1 MEARKW
7 WMLAVTCLS
16 VIVVSLDLTILNIA
30 LPAISAALHAGTGD
44 LQWLV
49 DAYSLVFAGVMLPA
63 GVIGDR
69 LGRKRLLLTGLAVF
83 LAASLWCALSVSA
96 GELIAARALM
106 GLGAGIVFPLSLA
119 VVSAAFGDD
128 DRPKAIGIL
137 TAAVALGLP
146 LGPVLGGLLLQHF
159 SWHSVFWINVPAA
172 CVTLAA
178 GAVLMPESRN
188 PAAPPLDIPG
198 ALLPAGAVTCLVW
211 GVINGPEHGWT
222 ALSTWMLLA
231 GSAMLLAAFL
241 ARERRSANPV
251 IDPALFQDKRFTW
264 GTAATIAVSVALFG
278 ILFVVP
284 QYLQSVLGD
293 DPISAGLRLLP
304 MMAGLLVAGGAAGQ
318 IVRAAGTRIPVAA
331 GLALL
336 TAGLAVLS
344 QVHLATGYPLVAAGL
359 ALCGLGTGASIA
371 AAMDAVMAA
380 AGGDEAGIGAS
391 VNSALRQVGGAIA
404 VAVLGSVLSAGY
416 ARALGPALTAL
427 PARDAA
433 IARASITQA
442 AQLARHLPSGGAL
455 QAAAGT
461 AFLHGVNI
469 VVLICAAI
477 TALTALGQPASYP
490 PRPRQQP
497 SRGSHPRP
505 PPRQPVRN
513 DVAYDRPRTGLAAGA
528 RRPSPATAS
537 APVRCSYSA
546 NRDTTPPPSSR
557 SRLRRASRT

>member
-1 MEARKW
+1 VRVGKW

-30 LPAISAALHAGTGD
+30 LPAISAALHAGTAD

-69 LGRKRLLLTGLAVF
+69 LGRKRLLLAGLAVF
-83 LAASLWCALSVSA
+83 LAASLWCALAVSA

-106 GLGAGIVFPLSLA
+106 GLGAGVVFPLSIA
-119 VVSAAFGDD
+119 VVSAAFAAD
-128 DRPKAIGIL
+128 DRPRAIGIL

-159 SWHSVFWINVPAA
+159 SWHSVFWINVPAV

-188 PAAPPLDIPG
+188 PAAPPLDAPG
-198 ALLPAGAVTCLVW
+198 ALLSAGAVTCLAW

-222 ALSTWMLLA
+222 APSTWVLLA
-231 GSAMLLAAFL
+231 GSAVLLAAFG

-251 IDPALFQDKRFTW
+251 IDPALFRDQRFTW
-264 GTAATIAVSVALFG
+264 GTAATVAVSVALFG
-278 ILFVVP
+278 ILFVMP

-304 MMAGLLVAGGAAGQ
+304 MMGGLLVAGGVAGQ
-318 IVRAAGTRIPVAA
+318 MVRAAGTRLTVAG

-336 TAGLAVLS
+336 TAGLALLS
-344 QVHLATGYPLVAAGL
+344 QVHPATGYAFVAAGL

-380 AGGDEAGIGAS
+380 AGGDEAGVGAA
-391 VNSALRQVGGAIA
+391 VNSTLRQVGGAIA
-404 VAVLGSVLSAGY
+404 VAVVGSVLSAGY

-427 PARDAA
+427 PGRDAG
-433 IARASITQA
+433 IARASIAQA
-442 AQLARHLPSGGAL
+442 AQLARHLPSGRAL
-455 QAAAGT
+455 QAAAGA
-461 AFLHGVNI
+461 AFLHGMRSVM
-469 VVLICAAI
+469 LICAAI
-477 TALTALGQPASYP
+477 TALAALASLRYLP
-490 PRPRQQP
+490 GR
-497 SRGSHPRP
+497 
-505 PPRQPVRN
+505 
-513 DVAYDRPRTGLAAGA
+513 AASA
-528 RRPSPATAS
+528 APSPRHPATTARP
-537 APVRCSYSA
+537 AG
-546 NRDTTPPPSSR
+546 T
-557 SRLRRASRT
+557 RR